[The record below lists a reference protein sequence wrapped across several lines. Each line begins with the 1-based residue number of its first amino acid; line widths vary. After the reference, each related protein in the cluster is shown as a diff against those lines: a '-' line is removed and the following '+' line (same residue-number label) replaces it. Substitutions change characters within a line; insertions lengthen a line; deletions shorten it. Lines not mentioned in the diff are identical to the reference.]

1 MIGIKNKCDANS
13 VTLLMEAMNM
23 NRLMVNGDELTG
35 KRLEGWIIQHP
46 RAIRDLEEQTEDLVM
61 LALDHDPNAL
71 SVVRDQ
77 TEEICKYAISLNPY
91 TIAYI
96 RHVTP
101 ELLKYACEL
110 APELKEILTGSMFA
124 QVA

>member
-1 MIGIKNKCDANS
+1 
-13 VTLLMEAMNM
+13 M

-35 KRLEGWIIQHP
+35 KRLEGWIIEHP

-77 TEEICKYAISLNPY
+77 TEEICKYAMSLNPY
-91 TIAYI
+91 TMVYI
-96 RHVTP
+96 RNLTP
-101 ELLKYACEL
+101 ELAKFGCDLE
-110 APELKEILTGSMFA
+110 PELKEMLDRNYLAM
-124 QVA
+124 VA